1 MMEMV
6 MLTAER
12 SSVAATRD
20 LLPLWQPGYGSID
33 KRSLLL
39 MPIDKVGCIRSRAK
53 SSLSQVYALLCPKV
67 FPVVAEVSQGNFASP
82 HRMESRKLAQPSEPN
97 ALNGSGK

>member
-6 MLTAER
+6 MLTAEH

-33 KRSLLL
+33 K
-39 MPIDKVGCIRSRAK
+39 VGVFDLEPRA
-53 SSLSQVYALLCPKV
+53 
-67 FPVVAEVSQGNFASP
+67 
-82 HRMESRKLAQPSEPN
+82 H
-97 ALNGSGK
+97 

>member
-1 MMEMV
+1 MEMV
-6 MLTAER
+6 MLTAEH

-33 KRSLLL
+33 K
-39 MPIDKVGCIRSRAK
+39 VG
-53 SSLSQVYALLCPKV
+53 SQVYALLCPEV
-67 FPVVAEVSQGNFASP
+67 FPMVAKVSQGNFASP
-82 HRMESRKLAQPSEPN
+82 HRMESKKLAQPSEPN

>member
-39 MPIDKVGCIRSRAK
+39 MPIDKVS
-53 SSLSQVYALLCPKV
+53 SQVYALLCPKV
-67 FPVVAEVSQGNFASP
+67 FLMVAEVLSGKLRLTSP
-82 HRMESRKLAQPSEPN
+82 HGIQETRPAERAECAQR
-97 ALNGSGK
+97 LWK

>member
-1 MMEMV
+1 MMEIV

-39 MPIDKVGCIRSRAK
+39 MPIDKVG
-53 SSLSQVYALLCPKV
+53 SQVYALLCPKV
-67 FPVVAEVSQGNFASP
+67 FSMVAEVSQGNFASP
-82 HRMESRKLAQPSEPN
+82 HRMESRKLAQASEPN